1 MATSPL
7 PDDLMYNCLFSAPGE
22 KFPLE
27 VPATEVVAGSQ
38 YQCNITN
45 VATSLESVKQGWVLK
60 EE

>member
-7 PDDLMYNCLFSAPGE
+7 PDDLTYNCLFSAPGE

-27 VPATEVVAGSQ
+27 VPAIEVVAGSQ

-60 EE
+60 AD